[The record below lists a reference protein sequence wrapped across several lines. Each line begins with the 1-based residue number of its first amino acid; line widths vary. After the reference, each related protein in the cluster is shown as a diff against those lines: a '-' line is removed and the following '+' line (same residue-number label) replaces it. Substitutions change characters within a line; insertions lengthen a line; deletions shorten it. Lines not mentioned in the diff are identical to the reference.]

1 MLSERGS
8 VMYASS
14 GLRMLSGKPPS
25 EDTEESWVRVAGTP
39 RLGSASRHRWST
51 TASSSPSSSSYWGQG
66 ECYLICNLE
75 MSAIIVFGKSLSI
88 IGYKCY

>member
-66 ECYLICNLE
+66 ECSSLE
-75 MSAIIVFGKSLSI
+75 MSAMVVFGDSLS
-88 IGYKCY
+88 